1 MISACPSFTAD
12 VNGTITRLIDRG
24 IALTHLRIR
33 ERTLEDLFLELTGT
47 ELRA

>member
-1 MISACPSFTAD
+1 M
-12 VNGTITRLIDRG
+12 RLMDRG
-24 IALTHLRIR
+24 VSLTHLRIR